1 MAEITGGASAYVAIA
16 KQSGI
21 GTVQTTAAAFVFAK
35 YLNGTDIQPVEEYLG
50 PVREGG
56 DGLDER
62 FDVQVS
68 HRARGT
74 LVVNARPDITGML
87 FGAFF
92 GAGLGGNS
100 ASAWNGGSSPAT
112 HVFQFPQGGRTT
124 YYTIVVQHPGGTL
137 TQVLQDARCTALNVS
152 SQSRQPVQI
161 NTQWVGRQI
170 GASYGT
176 ALTPTYETGDVFGF
190 WNASVTFPYTGSA
203 ASYVSQ
209 YAINAAINVD
219 EDLFTQGLIL
229 VDVVDLTR
237 SVTVQVDE
245 IYQNASNYTLIEFK
259 GGPVPTYTL
268 ATAVFKV
275 AHAITANGSARSFSI
290 EANLVRM
297 GDSVLTPID
306 PDNKTVYAQHAGVP
320 LAGATS
326 SLVAFVANAHASNY
340 LA

>member
-1 MAEITGGASAYVAIA
+1 MAEITGGQSAYVAIA
-16 KQSGI
+16 KQSAI
-21 GTVQTTAAAFVFAK
+21 GTVQTSAAAFVFAK
-35 YLNGTDIQPVEEYLG
+35 YLNGTDIQPTEEYLG

-62 FDVQVS
+62 FDIQVA

-74 LVVNARPDITGML
+74 LVVNARPDITGMI
-87 FGAFF
+87 FSAFF
-92 GAGLGGNS
+92 GAGLGGNA
-100 ASAWNGGSSPAT
+100 ASAWGGASSPAT
-112 HVFQFPQGGRTT
+112 HVFQFPVGGRTT

-137 TQVLQDARCTALNVS
+137 TQVLADARCVSLNVT
-152 SQSRQPVQI
+152 SQNRQPVQL
-161 NTQWVGRQI
+161 NTSWVGRTI
-170 GASYGT
+170 GASYTT
-176 ALTPTYETGDVFGF
+176 ALTPTYEGGDVFGF
-190 WNASVTFPYTGSA
+190 WNASMTFPFNGSA
-203 ASYVSQ
+203 ASYISQ
-209 YAINAAINVD
+209 YAVNAAINVD
-219 EDLFTQGLIL
+219 EDLFTQGLNL

-237 SVTVQVDE
+237 SVTVQLDE
-245 IYQNASNYTLIEFK
+245 IYQNASNYLFVEFK
-259 GGPVPTYTL
+259 GGPVATYTL

-275 AHAITANGSARSFSI
+275 CHALPNSRSFSI

-306 PDNKTVYAQHAGVP
+306 PDNKTVYLQHAGVP